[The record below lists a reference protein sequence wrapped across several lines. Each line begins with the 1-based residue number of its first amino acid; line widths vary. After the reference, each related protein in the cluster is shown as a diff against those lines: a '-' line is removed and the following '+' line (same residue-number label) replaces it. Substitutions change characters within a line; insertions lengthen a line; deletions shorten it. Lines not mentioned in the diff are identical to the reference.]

1 MCIKNNL
8 KDYLL
13 KKKEY
18 EEKKNVD
25 IFWILIKIKSI
36 KIKELI

>member
-18 EEKKNVD
+18 EKRKKECRYFLDFDKN
-25 IFWILIKIKSI
+25 KID
-36 KIKELI
+36 